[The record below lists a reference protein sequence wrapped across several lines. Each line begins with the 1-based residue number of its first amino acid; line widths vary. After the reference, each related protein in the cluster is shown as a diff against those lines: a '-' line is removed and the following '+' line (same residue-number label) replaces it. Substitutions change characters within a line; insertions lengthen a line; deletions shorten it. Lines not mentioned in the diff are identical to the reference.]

1 MNNEDYFSYNEYSL
15 PVAEAGMSFFQVLVP
30 WIIGVLF
37 VFFVMIAL
45 YLYRRRLHGQQF
57 LHHEVFHIR
66 LPREIELAEKTT
78 TNNQYLRE
86 TIGKME
92 SVITYIGGLRAQRGL
107 SAWLKGRSDI
117 FSLEIV
123 AHAGVINFFFVA
135 PQGWGMYLEKQIHA
149 LYPDAEIIQVKDYNI
164 FNRASHISAGYVVT
178 RHRFFLPIKTYVKQD
193 SDPINSILNVMTKL
207 APGESLAIQYVIRSA
222 KKIWH
227 KRVKKVV
234 KSAHKN
240 SSLEGALKENKLMG
254 VLDAATNFSSKNSN
268 NNYNEP
274 IKRLSAMEEDIVR
287 GMEEKNSKAGLD
299 VNIRIISSSP
309 DKHSAEQHLH
319 ESVSSFS
326 QYNFYTYGNS
336 FVDAPLR
343 KNEHQIIRSF
353 IYRLFDEQYGCLLNT
368 EELASL
374 YHFPLA
380 SAEMPNLDWLEAKQG
395 SAPVDLPTEGV
406 LMGYNNYRVIKKE
419 IRIKESDRL
428 RHMYMVGK
436 SGAGK
441 SFLLANMAI
450 QDVLNGHGVC
460 VLDPHGDLIDDILLH
475 VPPER
480 AQDVIL
486 FAPADTARPM
496 SLNLL
501 EFDPRYPE
509 QKSFVINEMIGIFD
523 KLYDLRATG
532 GPIFEQYMRNAMLLI
547 MSHPQSGATLME
559 IPKVLADAEFRKLK
573 LKYCTDPTVV
583 DFWVKEAEK
592 AGGDA
597 ALANVV
603 PYITSKLTSFIS
615 NDMMRP
621 IIGQQKSSFNLRQ
634 VMDENKILL
643 VSLPKGLVG
652 EMNSYLLG
660 MILVGK
666 ILMAALSR
674 ADQARADRKNFYLYI
689 DEFQNFTTASITQVL
704 SEARKYGLG
713 LTLAHQYIGQLSKGA
728 DTTIKDAV
736 FGNVGTTVAFKVGP
750 EDADFLA
757 KLYEPDFDQ
766 TDLINIEKYTAFVRL
781 LVDNMN
787 VRPFTMATPFPLVG
801 QEHHSNVAKIKE
813 YSRLRYGRDRQ
824 VVEAEI
830 FSRMPSMKKI

>member
-1 MNNEDYFSYNEYSL
+1 MNEDFATYSDYSA
-15 PVAEAGMSFFQVLVP
+15 PVTTGSNDLMTFFVGFVVIVALALLV
-30 WIIGVLF
+30 F
-37 VFFVMIAL
+37 VFF
-45 YLYRRRLHGQQF
+45 YLWRRRLQSKQF

-66 LPREIELAEKTT
+66 LPRELEVAEKKTT
-78 TNNQYLRE
+78 ANQYLRE

-92 SVITYIGGLRAQRGL
+92 SVISYIGGLRAQRGFV
-107 SAWLKGRSDI
+107 SWLKGRSDI

-123 AHAGVINFFFVA
+123 AHNGVINFFMITPV
-135 PQGWGMYLEKQIHA
+135 GWGGYLEKQIHA
-149 LYPDAEIIQVKDYNI
+149 LYPDAEIIRIKDYNI
-164 FNRASHISAGYVVT
+164 FGKASHISAGYLVT
-178 RHRFFLPIKTYVKQD
+178 RHRFFLPIKTYIKQD
-193 SDPINSILNVMTKL
+193 ADPINSILNVMTKL
-207 APGESLAIQYVIRSA
+207 GTGESLAIQYTIRSA
-222 KKIWH
+222 HRAWHKKVKKIV
-227 KRVKKVV
+227 RM
-234 KSAHKN
+234 AHKN
-240 SSLEGALKENKLMG
+240 SSLDSALRSHKLLRALDSATSFSKKNNKNM
-254 VLDAATNFSSKNSN
+254 
-268 NNYNEP
+268 NEP
-274 IKRLSAMEEDIVR
+274 MKRLSAMEEEIVK

-299 VNIRIISSSP
+299 VNIRIVASSP
-309 DKHSAEQHLH
+309 DKNNAEHHLN
-319 ESVSSFS
+319 EAVSSFS
-326 QYNFYTYGNS
+326 QYNFYSYGNS
-336 FVDAPLR
+336 FVDSPIR
-343 KNEHQIIRSF
+343 TYEHQTIKAF
-353 IYRLFDEQYGCLLNT
+353 IYRLFDERYACLLNT

-374 YHFPLA
+374 YHFPL
-380 SAEMPNLDWLEAKQG
+380 STAEMPNLDWLESKHG
-395 SAPVDLPTEGV
+395 SAPVDLPTEG
-406 LMGYNNYRVIKKE
+406 LLLGYNNYRNIKKE
-419 IRIKESDRL
+419 IRIKEADRL
-428 RHMYMVGK
+428 RHMYMIGK

-450 QDVLNGHGVC
+450 QDIVSGHGVC

-480 AQDVIL
+480 AGDVIL
-486 FAPADTARPM
+486 FAPADTTRPM

-501 EFDPRYPE
+501 EFDPHYPE

-523 KLYDLRATG
+523 KLYDLKATG

-547 MSHPQSGATLME
+547 MAHPESGSTLME

-573 LKYCTDPTVV
+573 LAHCSDPTVI

-621 IIGQQKSSFNLRQ
+621 IIGQQKSSFNMRQ

-674 ADQARADRKNFYLYI
+674 ADQAKENRKNFYLYI

-713 LTLAHQYIGQLSKGA
+713 LTLAHQYIGQLTKGN
-728 DTTIKDAV
+728 DTSIKDAV
-736 FGNVGTTVAFKVGP
+736 FGNVGTTVSFKVGP
-750 EDADFLA
+750 EDAEFLA
-757 KLYEPDFDQ
+757 KLYEPDFEE
-766 TDLINIEKYTAFVRL
+766 TDLINVEKYTAFVRL

-787 VRPFTMATPFPLVG
+787 VRPFTMETPFPLVG
-801 QEHHSNVAKIKE
+801 HEYPNNIAKIKE

-830 FSRMPSMKKI
+830 FSRMPMKKL